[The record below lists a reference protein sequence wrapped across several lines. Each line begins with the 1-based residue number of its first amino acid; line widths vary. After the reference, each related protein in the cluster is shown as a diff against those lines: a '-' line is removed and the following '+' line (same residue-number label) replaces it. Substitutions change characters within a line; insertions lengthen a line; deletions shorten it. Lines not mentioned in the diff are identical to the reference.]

1 MNLLVIGDSVC
12 WGQGLTDQH
21 KFSTLIATALGA
33 TLESHAHS
41 GAIIGAG
48 SSAVGTPVN
57 GEVPVSLPSILQQ
70 LSQCQHP
77 EDVDLVI
84 ANGGIND
91 VSITKI
97 LSPLTT
103 IAQLDQSV
111 HQHCGTDML
120 TLLQKIGAVITKPGA
135 KVVVPGYYTILSPDS
150 THFGKPEQLFML
162 LEMHGVAT
170 GAFTLPALS
179 LDIHPLELLPSVTN
193 NCHEFFVRSNAELAN
208 AVQQANEQF
217 AGNPEFIFA
226 GLPFTDQNAVFASH
240 PLLWGLKPDLGPED
254 EVAATRKPQCQI
266 VFGGDILKLPKLLEC
281 QRASAGHPNVEGD
294 AVISQTILALL

>member
-12 WGQGLTDQH
+12 WGQGLLDQH
-21 KFSTLIATALGA
+21 KFSTMVATALGA

-48 SSAVGTPVN
+48 SSTVGTPVD

-70 LSQCQHP
+70 LSKCQHP

-84 ANGGIND
+84 VNGGIND
-91 VSITKI
+91 VSVGKI

-103 IAQLDQSV
+103 IDQLDQSV
-111 HQHCGTDML
+111 HQHCGTDIFF
-120 TLLQKIGAVITKPGA
+120 LLQKIGSVITKPGA

-150 THFGKPEQLFML
+150 THFGKAEQLFML

-179 LDIHPLELLPSVTN
+179 LDVDPLEFLPSVTN
-193 NCHEFFVRSNAELAN
+193 NCHEFFVRSNAELAG
-208 AVQQANEQF
+208 AVARANRQF
-217 AGNPEFIFA
+217 AGSPKLIFT

-240 PLLWGLKPDLGPED
+240 PLLWGLELDLEAED
-254 EVAATRKPQCQI
+254 EVVAARKPECKK
-266 VFGGDILKLPKLLEC
+266 VFGDILHLPQLLEC
-281 QRASAGHPNVEGD
+281 QRASAGHPNVEG
-294 AVISQTILALL
+294 AALISKTILASL